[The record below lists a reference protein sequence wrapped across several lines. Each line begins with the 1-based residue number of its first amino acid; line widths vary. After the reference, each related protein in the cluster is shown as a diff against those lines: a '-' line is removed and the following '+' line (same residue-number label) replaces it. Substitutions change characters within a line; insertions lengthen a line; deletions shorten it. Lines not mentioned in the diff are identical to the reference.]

1 MENKTKKGII
11 LLTDFFEDTEAICT
25 IDILKRSGIDIDI
38 VSLKEEKEVVSQY
51 NLKVICDK
59 TFEDVEVK
67 KYDFLLIP
75 GGRAVL
81 NDLVN
86 REEVKDIIHHFAK
99 GGKLVATICAAP
111 LLLGELGYLV
121 EKNYTCFPGCEA
133 TILGGKKKDS
143 GVVVDGNFITA
154 KSMAYSVEF
163 ALTIVEYLLG
173 KEKRKEIK
181 KQIFGEE

>member
-25 IDILKRSGIDIDI
+25 IDVLKRSGIDIDI
-38 VSLKEEKEVVSQY
+38 VSLKQDKEVISQY

-67 KYDFLLIP
+67 KYDFLVIP
-75 GGRAVL
+75 GGRAVMR
-81 NDLVN
+81 DLVN
-86 REEVKDIIHHFAK
+86 REEVKDAIHHFAK
-99 GGKLVATICAAP
+99 GDKLVATICAAP

-121 EKNYTCFPGCEA
+121 DKNYTCFPGCEA

-143 GVVVDGNFITA
+143 GVVVDGNFITG

-163 ALTIVEYLLG
+163 ALTIIEYLLG

-181 KQIFGEE
+181 KMIFGEE